1 MEGNDPSQ
9 SRTRDV
15 IIKHRGGHLEQI
27 SELDSKYDPLHY
39 VILHPRGELGW
50 SPALKVQN
58 PLATAMNYYAYRL
71 AYRNPDHSLLHWA
84 GRLFQQYC
92 TDQYVKIEGERLL
105 FVRLNQ
111 ADFRV
116 EQFYGVVDAYQHGV
130 ELGNDTGIYPFLIQ
144 STKKMNF
151 FGYELL

>member
-15 IIKHRGGHLEQI
+15 IIKHRGGHLERI

-71 AYRNPDHSLLHWA
+71 AYRNPDHSLIHWA

-144 STKKMNF
+144 STKKKNC
-151 FGYELL
+151 FGYVLL